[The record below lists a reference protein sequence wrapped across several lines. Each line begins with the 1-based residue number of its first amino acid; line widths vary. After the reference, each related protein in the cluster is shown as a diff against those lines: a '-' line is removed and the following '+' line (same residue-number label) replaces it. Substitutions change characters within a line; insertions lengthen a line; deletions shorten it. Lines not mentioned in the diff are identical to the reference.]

1 MATCKEGFVEF
12 FLELCTLLQ
21 GNNYFVVD
29 LLEID
34 MKLVIKLPFLP
45 LDPVVVASLLKRVDE
60 DPRGVLEQQR
70 RVGQGER

>member
-1 MATCKEGFVEF
+1 M
-12 FLELCTLLQ
+12 LLLR
-21 GNNYFVVD
+21 GNNYLFSWS
-29 LLEID
+29 LGNGYETCH
-34 MKLVIKLPFLP
+34 KLPFLP